1 MQSVACEALQPQRES
16 EWSVRVLQAS
26 LASETEAEAAEGASA
41 AARLAAALGFA
52 EDGELDA
59 EQRVVVTAA
68 LR

>member
-1 MQSVACEALQPQRES
+1 
-16 EWSVRVLQAS
+16 VRVLQAS